1 MKLLDIADEFQ
12 KLYELASESDDIET
26 LNSLYQEIEA
36 KLEEKADNTRLIL
49 SKLDSDIEFLN
60 KEIKRLQERKK
71 MIERNKESLKT
82 LLSIALKMS
91 GVEKLKT
98 KKATFYFAP
107 TPPRVVINDEN
118 LIPDE
123 FKLIKTEIDKQKLKE
138 ALKNG
143 LEIKGA
149 TLEQNETL
157 RIR

>member
-26 LNSLYQEIEA
+26 LNSLYQEIET

-107 TPPRVVINDEN
+107 TPPKVVINDEN
-118 LIPDE
+118 LIPED
-123 FKLIKTEIDKQKLKE
+123 FKVTKIEVDKQKLKE

>member
-12 KLYELASESDDIET
+12 KLYELASESDDVET
-26 LNSLYQEIEA
+26 LQELYKEIEVQ
-36 KLEEKADNTRLIL
+36 LEEKADNTRLIL

-60 KEIKRLQERKK
+60 KEIKRLQKRKK
-71 MIERNKESLKT
+71 MIEHNKESLKT
-82 LLSIALKMS
+82 LLSIALKMA

-107 TPPRVVINDEN
+107 TPPRLVINDEN
-118 LIPDE
+118 LIPED
-123 FKLIKTEIDKQKLKE
+123 FKETKIEINKQKLKE
-138 ALKNG
+138 ALKKG
-143 LEIKGA
+143 FEIKGV

>member
-82 LLSIALKMS
+82 LLSIALKLS

-143 LEIKGA
+143 LEIKGT

>member
-82 LLSIALKMS
+82 LLSIALKLS

-123 FKLIKTEIDKQKLKE
+123 FKIVKTEIDKQKLKE